1 MTSAGMIMVIAT
13 VTVIHMITTMNTRMA
28 RMSTPTPMIMIMTTS
43 MTRIAAMI
51 TAMTTIM
58 AIHMIMHTAMR
69 TRTNMTETAGL
80 PLLVWL
86 SPSFPV
92 GAFAYSHG
100 LEWAVE
106 AGDISNAATCEA
118 WISDLLVHGSG
129 YNDAI
134 IMAAAYRAV
143 TIRDRAALGEVAE
156 LAVAMQPSSERH
168 LEAIAQGNAFLTA
181 ARAAWEVP
189 SLAFLKSA
197 WDGDVAYPVAVG
209 ALSAGHDIPLSTT
222 LDAFLLAFSATL
234 VSAAVRL
241 GPIGQTD
248 AQRILAALMPTI
260 RKTAILASTSTLD
273 DLGSAAFRS
282 DLASLRHE
290 TQYTRLFRS

>member
-28 RMSTPTPMIMIMTTS
+28 RMSTPTLMIMIMTTS
-43 MTRIAAMI
+43 MTKIAAMI

-58 AIHMIMHTAMR
+58 AIHMIMRTAMR

-143 TIRDRAALGEVAE
+143 TIRDRAALGVVAE

-222 LDAFLLAFSATL
+222 LDAFILAFSATL

>member
-28 RMSTPTPMIMIMTTS
+28 RMSTPTLMIMIMTTS
-43 MTRIAAMI
+43 MTKIAAMI

-58 AIHMIMHTAMR
+58 AIHMIMRTAMR

-106 AGDISNAATCEA
+106 AGDINNAATCEA

-143 TIRDRAALGEVAE
+143 TIRDRAALGVVAE

-222 LDAFLLAFSATL
+222 LDAFILAFSATL